1 MTTRDTSSAW
11 PPGGGEM
18 ARLIHE
24 HDWTATRLGPP
35 ASWSERLKGAVEA
48 MLVSPLVSS
57 VAVGPDRLLLYN
69 DAAARLF
76 DDRHPAALGRPLA
89 LSWPDAYPVVAPLY
103 DRAFAGEAV
112 HMPAQPLNVSRAGG
126 KVFEAYLTPV
136 RGEEG
141 TVLAVH
147 MTGFEVGARLRAEAA
162 LRESEAT
169 YRTLFEEMDEGFAVE
184 DEFAQREV
192 LVYNLEA
199 EGFDVIQADNG
210 EDALQ
215 LVEEDHPDIIILD
228 WMMPKLSGIEVCR
241 RLKMRPETRAIPIIM
256 LSARAEEV
264 DRVRG
269 LETGADDYVIK
280 PYSMVE
286 LMARARVQIRR
297 VRPSTVG
304 MLLQFEDIR
313 LDAESHRVYRGDKV
327 LRLGPTE
334 FRLLTAFM
342 EKPGRVWSRD
352 QLLDRVWGR
361 DIYVDTRTVDVHVGR
376 LRKTLCAHGQEDPIR
391 TVRGSGYA
399 LG

>member
-1 MTTRDTSSAW
+1 M
-11 PPGGGEM
+11 
-18 ARLIHE
+18 
-24 HDWTATRLGPP
+24 
-35 ASWSERLKGAVEA
+35 SERPMVQQPKV
-48 MLVSPLVSS
+48 
-57 VAVGPDRLLLYN
+57 LL
-69 DAAARLF
+69 
-76 DDRHPAALGRPLA
+76 
-89 LSWPDAYPVVAPLY
+89 
-103 DRAFAGEAV
+103 
-112 HMPAQPLNVSRAGG
+112 
-126 KVFEAYLTPV
+126 
-136 RGEEG
+136 
-141 TVLAVH
+141 
-147 MTGFEVGARLRAEAA
+147 
-162 LRESEAT
+162 
-169 YRTLFEEMDEGFAVE
+169 VE

-199 EGFDVIQADNG
+199 EGFAVIQADNG
-210 EDALQ
+210 EDALMM
-215 LVEEDHPDIIILD
+215 VDEDQPDMIILD
-228 WMMPKLSGIEVCR
+228 WMMPKVSGIEVCR
-241 RLKMRPETRAIPIIM
+241 RLKMRPETRAIPIII

-286 LMARARVQIRR
+286 LMARARAQIRR

-304 MLLQFEDIR
+304 MVLQFDDIR

-376 LRKTLCAHGQEDPIR
+376 LRKTLCAHGHDDPIR